1 MIWRR
6 KTKEFDKSLE
16 EINKSEMERIT
27 QELIEELVGQHG
39 EISNSLNSMLELYNA
54 KNNPIGIDEAKAI
67 LIVLIRIAATKR
79 RRLSQKV
86 SESLDHGRLF
96 QYYNNRLSQI
106 DRLTEDAYLAM
117 KEMQAAR
124 EKFEREKNIYEQI
137 SGRAYDR
144 HIDLKDS
151 SKDVSNKKF
160 EMWDELDKEITIN
173 HDETKYILQTNN
185 SQLSY
190 IEEKNNDNSTTNSE
204 DFAESATDSEL
215 KNDNPESSQQEFQN
229 DTGKSSQEG
238 TQEQTNSDESDEKKN
253 SQESTQEQTNPDES
267 DEKKNSQESTQEQ
280 TNPDESDEKKNSQ
293 ESTQEQT
300 NPDEFNEKKNS
311 QESTQEQTN
320 PDESD
325 EKKNEL

>member
-1 MIWRR
+1 MSNPKKTGILSRFKKMIWRR
-6 KTKEFDKSLE
+6 KTKEFDKSIE

-185 SQLSY
+185 SQMS
-190 IEEKNNDNSTTNSE
+190 
-204 DFAESATDSEL
+204 
-215 KNDNPESSQQEFQN
+215 
-229 DTGKSSQEG
+229 
-238 TQEQTNSDESDEKKN
+238 
-253 SQESTQEQTNPDES
+253 
-267 DEKKNSQESTQEQ
+267 
-280 TNPDESDEKKNSQ
+280 
-293 ESTQEQT
+293 
-300 NPDEFNEKKNS
+300 
-311 QESTQEQTN
+311 
-320 PDESD
+320 
-325 EKKNEL
+325 